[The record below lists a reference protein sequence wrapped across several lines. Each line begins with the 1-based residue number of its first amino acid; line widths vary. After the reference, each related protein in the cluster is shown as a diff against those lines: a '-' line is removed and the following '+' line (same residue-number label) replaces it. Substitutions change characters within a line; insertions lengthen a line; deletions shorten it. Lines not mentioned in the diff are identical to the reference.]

1 MELEQNVNTSS
12 YLSFK
17 LGDEIFAANV
27 NKVLNILELVR
38 ITQVPQSPPY
48 IKGVINLRGDVLP
61 VVDTRIKF
69 SLPPTKITKHTCILV
84 MDINLDGEELKI
96 GALVDGVLEVM
107 EIEDENLQPS
117 PTIGDKYKTEFIKSM
132 AEFNDQFIMILDVDK
147 VFTSDE
153 IVDLKNSTNT
163 DDFGEANNLD
173 LDEKKDLTEKT
184 LPKDIAPKEI
194 TPKDTVPK
202 DTVSKDTV
210 SKDTVSK
217 DTVSKDTVPKDTVP
231 KKTVPKDT
239 ATKKTVPK
247 ETVSKRK

>member
-1 MELEQNVNTSS
+1 MELEQKVNTSS

-17 LGDEIFAANV
+17 LGDEIFATNV

-69 SLPPTKITKHTCILV
+69 SLPPVKITKHTCILV

-107 EIEDENLQPS
+107 EIEDKNLQPP

-132 AEFNDQFIMILDVDK
+132 AEFKDQFIMILDVDK

-163 DDFGEANNLD
+163 DDSEEANNFEEDQKKVLTNKTVSED
-173 LDEKKDLTEKT
+173 TVPEDNALKKTVAKDEVPKGTDIKKA
-184 LPKDIAPKEI
+184 APKE
-194 TPKDTVPK
+194 TG
-202 DTVSKDTV
+202 
-210 SKDTVSK
+210 
-217 DTVSKDTVPKDTVP
+217 
-231 KKTVPKDT
+231 
-239 ATKKTVPK
+239 TKKTAPK
-247 ETVSKRK
+247 KNITKVK